1 MVGKSVGV
9 GHLKKSGNMKYVVEW
24 MSLRND
30 ILLIHIGIKTMLD
43 ETIICS

>member
-1 MVGKSVGV
+1 
-9 GHLKKSGNMKYVVEW
+9 MKYVVEW

-30 ILLIHIGIKTMLD
+30 ILLIYIGIKTMLD